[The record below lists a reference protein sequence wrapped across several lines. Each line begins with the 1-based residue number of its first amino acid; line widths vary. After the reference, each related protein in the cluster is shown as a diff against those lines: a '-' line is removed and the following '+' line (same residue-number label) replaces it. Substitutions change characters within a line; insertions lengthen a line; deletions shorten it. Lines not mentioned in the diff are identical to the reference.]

1 MDWTFLEQYT
11 KQAKLLL
18 RVLSLLL
25 CGVTFFT
32 ATVPGWFAEKY
43 EGLPADTAAFSTVPV
58 DADPAA
64 PRITLAENGAS
75 GYVIVAGKNACF
87 SERTAAAEM
96 AKYLKKI
103 SGADIEVVTD
113 DISESAREI
122 VIGRTNRE
130 GKGTY
135 TVDRAFL
142 GDDGFVIKVAGE
154 KLVIAGGEKRG
165 TLYGVYTFLEEFLGC
180 RWYSKQF
187 EIVPSVNPVTVKRA
201 TDVRQKPFFTLRDCY
216 WDCAQDSVYRA
227 KVKLN
232 SIQADSPVKPMEPY
246 IDVIEGVGYSFEGI
260 INGSRYFQKHP
271 EYFYVDST
279 GKRNPGQL
287 CLTNPDVQKILK
299 EYICGDILNHPDKE
313 LFTLYT
319 NDSADVCLCDA
330 CSAVNNAEGTCVG
343 TLMRLVGDIAGEVAR
358 IRPDA
363 TFRTLIWGNA
373 LTPPAL
379 TPIPANVSVQLCSIG
394 CNMAKP
400 YETDSPAFCE
410 YVRNW
415 SAAGCELNVWD
426 YSTNFTNYSMPCPNI
441 GNIDDNIRF
450 MAANNITGYF
460 MQGNAYGN
468 SGEFGELRSYLTAKM
483 LWNPDCDIEAVKT
496 EFLRA
501 YYGAGYRN
509 IQAYIDFIA
518 QHAKERFDIIC
529 DPDQMLVLN
538 EKQAAQ
544 CDAWWDAAEAAAN
557 GAGELARVQRSRIQM
572 RYLKSELRL
581 GEFSRR
587 QSLSSRW
594 DEGEKL
600 YDDMQ
605 RFGVTYICQGR
616 ALKERDR
623 LFFIQN
629 ANEWKQ

>member
-11 KQAKLLL
+11 RQAKLLL
-18 RVLSLLL
+18 RVISTLL

-32 ATVPGWFAEKY
+32 AVVPGWFTQKY
-43 EGLPADTAAFSTVPV
+43 VGLPADTAAFTTVPV
-58 DADPAA
+58 DTDPAA
-64 PRITLAENGAS
+64 PRITLAEDSVS
-75 GYVIVAGKNACF
+75 GYVIVTGQDACF
-87 SERTAAAEM
+87 AERTAAEEM

-103 SGADIEVVTD
+103 SGADIMVTTD
-113 DISESAREI
+113 ETTPAAREI
-122 VIGRTNRE
+122 VIGKTNRE
-130 GKGTY
+130 GGGVY
-135 TVDRAFL
+135 TVDRGSL
-142 GDDGFVIKVAGE
+142 GDDGFVIRVAGE

-180 RWYSKQF
+180 RWYSKGF
-187 EIVPSVNPVTVKRA
+187 EIVPAVNRVTVKRA
-201 TDVRQKPFFTLRDCY
+201 TDITQKPVFTLRDCY

-232 SIQADSPVKPMEPY
+232 SIQFDSPVKPMEPY

-260 INGSRYFQKHP
+260 INGNEYFEEHP
-271 EYFYVDST
+271 EYFYLDST
-279 GKRNPGQL
+279 GSRNPGQL

-299 EYICGDILNHPDKE
+299 EYICADIPNHPGKE

-319 NDSADVCLCDA
+319 NDSGDVCLCDV
-330 CSAVNNAEGTCVG
+330 CSAVNSAEGTCVG
-343 TLMRLVGDIAGEVAR
+343 TLMRVVGDIAAEIAV

-363 TFRTLIWGNA
+363 TFRTLIWGKA

-379 TPIPANVSVQLCSIG
+379 TAIPANVSVQLCSIG

-400 YETDSPAFCE
+400 YETHSPAFCE

-441 GNIDDNIRF
+441 ANIDDNIRL

-468 SGEFGELRSYLTAKM
+468 SGEFGELRSYLTAKL
-483 LWNPDCDIEAVKT
+483 LWNPACDIEAIKA

-518 QHAKERFDIIC
+518 QHAEESFDIIC
-529 DPDQMLVLN
+529 DPEAMLQLD
-538 EKQAAQ
+538 EQQAAQ

-557 GAGELARVQRSRIQM
+557 GADELARVQRSRIQM

-581 GEFSRR
+581 GEFSWR
-587 QSLSSRW
+587 QSLSSQW

>member
-18 RVLSLLL
+18 RVISVLLA
-25 CGVTFFT
+25 GVTFFT
-32 ATVPGWFAEKY
+32 GTVPGWFAQKY
-43 EGLPADTAAFSTVPV
+43 DGLPADTAAFSTVPA
-58 DADPAA
+58 DSDPAA
-64 PRITLAENGAS
+64 PRITLAEDGVS
-75 GYVIVAGKNACF
+75 GYVIVAGKDACF
-87 SERTAAAEM
+87 AERTAAAEL
-96 AKYLKKI
+96 AKYLKMI
-103 SGADIEVVTD
+103 SGADIRVTTD
-113 DISESAREI
+113 ETAPAAKEI
-122 VIGRTNRE
+122 VIGKTNRE
-130 GKGTY
+130 DGGAY
-135 TVDRAFL
+135 TVDRNFL

-187 EIVPSVNPVTVKRA
+187 EIVPAVNPVTVKRA
-201 TDVRQKPFFTLRDCY
+201 TDVTQKPFFTLRDCY

-232 SIQADSPVKPMEPY
+232 SIQFDSPVKPMEPY

-260 INGSRYFQKHP
+260 INGQEYFEEHP
-271 EYFYVDST
+271 EYFYLDAT
-279 GKRNPGQL
+279 GSRNPGQL
-287 CLTNPDVQKILK
+287 CLTNPDVKRILK
-299 EYICGDILNHPDKE
+299 ETICGNIPNHPEKE

-319 NDSADVCLCDA
+319 NDSADVCQCDA
-330 CSAVNNAEGTCVG
+330 CTAVNSAEGTCVG
-343 TLMRLVGDIAGEVAR
+343 TLMRVVGDIASEVEVL
-358 IRPDA
+358 RPDA

-379 TPIPANVSVQLCSIG
+379 TPIPDNVSVQLCSIG

-400 YETDSPAFCE
+400 YESDSPLFCE

-415 SAAGCELNVWD
+415 AAAGCELNVWD

-441 GNIDDNIRF
+441 ANIDDNIRL

-468 SGEFGELRSYLTAKM
+468 SGEFGELRSYLTAKL
-483 LWNPDCDIEAVKT
+483 LWDPSCDIEAIKT

-509 IQAYIDFIA
+509 IQAYIDFIGR
-518 QHAKERFDIIC
+518 HAEPSFDIIC
-529 DPDQMLVLN
+529 DPDAMLNLD
-538 EKQAAQ
+538 ERQAAQ
-544 CDAWWDAAEAAAN
+544 CDAWWDAAEAAAE
-557 GAGELARVQRSRIQM
+557 GADELARVQRSRIQL

-581 GEFSRR
+581 GEFSWRH
-587 QSLSSRW
+587 SLSSQW
-594 DEGEKL
+594 DAGEKL

-616 ALKERDR
+616 ALKEKDR